1 MYSASAKNRDGKD
14 ANTRDGQKHAKIPEI
29 SGDTSSVS
37 AREDETSDV
46 YCICS
51 KKRYGQMVECSGENC
66 PHSNLFHL
74 KRVKLKVVPTKQCFF
89 HSVGIVVKVLLN
101 NQEFRLVFVAPQAV
115 PTNAHAL

>member
-14 ANTRDGQKHAKIPEI
+14 ANTRDGQKQAKIPEI

-37 AREDETSDV
+37 AREDETSGV

-74 KRVKLKVVPTKQCFF
+74 KRVKLKVVPTKQWFF
-89 HSVGIVVKVLLN
+89 FIL
-101 NQEFRLVFVAPQAV
+101 
-115 PTNAHAL
+115 

>member
-66 PHSNLFHL
+66 PHSNL
-74 KRVKLKVVPTKQCFF
+74 KRVKLKVVPTKQRFF
-89 HSVGIVVKVLLN
+89 SFCRSSSKSSVKQPGVSTCICGTTS
-101 NQEFRLVFVAPQAV
+101 V